1 MIVVSMCDFNRA
13 IFSKIVKLDLNMN
26 NIRIFEQQTISV
38 NSFHRGLRIGFVLLM
53 LLLATLPASAQ
64 FRMATASAPEGG
76 ASEAT
81 ADPIPDNDSTVGVQ
95 GGRYGIGLASSWPAY
110 GISGTIQ
117 VSETLTGE
125 AVLGF
130 FGAVSNFGGRIWYR
144 FNRNETYDIYAYGGL
159 GVYRYTGFDSILLD
173 LNRTESVLGVGLGA
187 GVEAGLPKLFDD
199 EDLPPIFLNAEL
211 GLALASF
218 EYYTGFSTLSLGFGV
233 HYRFG
238 EKN

>member
-1 MIVVSMCDFNRA
+1 
-13 IFSKIVKLDLNMN
+13 MN
-26 NIRIFEQQTISV
+26 KVRIFKQSTIAD
-38 NSFHRGLRIGFVLLM
+38 NPTPILGQIGLFLLT
-53 LLLATLPASAQ
+53 LLLITLPASAQ
-64 FRMATASAPEGG
+64 FRMASASLPD
-76 ASEAT
+76 ASVTEA
-81 ADPIPDNDSTVGVQ
+81 AQEAEDPIPDNDSTVGVQ

-144 FNRNETYDIYAYGGL
+144 FNRNETYDIYAYGGV

-173 LNRTESVLGVGLGA
+173 LNRSESVVGLGLGA
-187 GVEAGLPKLFDD
+187 GIEAGLPKLFDD

-218 EYYTGFSTLSLGFGV
+218 EYYSGFSALTLGFGV

>member
-1 MIVVSMCDFNRA
+1 MMGMCDLHRA
-13 IFSKIVKLDLNMN
+13 IFSKKFKPDLNMN
-26 NIRIFEQQTISV
+26 NIRIFEQPTIAV
-38 NSFHRGLRIGFVLLM
+38 HSFPAGMCAGFVLSM
-53 LLLATLPASAQ
+53 LLLITPPAGAQYRMSAV
-64 FRMATASAPEGG
+64 PDGG
-76 ASEAT
+76 AST
-81 ADPIPDNDSTVGVQ
+81 AAEDPIPDNDSTVGVQ

-173 LNRTESVLGVGLGA
+173 LNRTESVLGIGLGA

>member
-1 MIVVSMCDFNRA
+1 
-13 IFSKIVKLDLNMN
+13 MN
-26 NIRIFEQQTISV
+26 KVRLCVQPMFFV
-38 NSFHRGLRIGFVLLM
+38 NSSGSVLRIGFVLLM
-53 LLLATLPASAQ
+53 LSLVTLPVSAQ
-64 FRMATASAPEGG
+64 FRMSSVQMPEGG
-76 ASEAT
+76 TAEAT
-81 ADPIPDNDSTVGVQ
+81 EDPIPDNDSTVGVQ

-130 FGAVSNFGGRIWYR
+130 FGTVSNFGGRIWYR

-173 LNRTESVLGVGLGA
+173 LNRTESVLGIGLGA